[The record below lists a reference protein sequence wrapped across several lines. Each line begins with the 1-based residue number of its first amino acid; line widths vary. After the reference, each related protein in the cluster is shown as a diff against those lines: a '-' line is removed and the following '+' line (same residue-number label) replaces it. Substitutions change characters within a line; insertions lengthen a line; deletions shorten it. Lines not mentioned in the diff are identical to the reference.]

1 AGGLGGVV
9 CPSSFG
15 RYTHAIVC
23 SVPDSLAAQ
32 PAGDGAEPVDL
43 AKAHR
48 QYGVYTGILRQKLGL
63 QVIELAA
70 DEGLP
75 LSVLVEDAAVI
86 QADTALVTRPWEPAR
101 RREISSIKKVLEE
114 LKMRVVE
121 VTDDGATLDGSDVLF
136 TGECPTPG
144 GGRTSGLNPG
154 CEPAG
159 GDFAVSTV
167 PVVGSS
173 HLKSFCSMAG
183 PDTIAIGSSE
193 AAKKAM
199 RTMEQLTDH
208 HYDTL
213 TVPDDPAGN
222 CIYVRLGPKGSALLH
237 RSPEEFP
244 NSLPPFQKLADLT
257 LIPAA
262 CSEVAKLGG
271 ALSSCSL
278 LINKKLDR

>member
-1 AGGLGGVV
+1 MAG
-9 CPSSFG
+9 PSSFG
-15 RYTHAIVC
+15 RYTHAIVR

-32 PAGDGAEPVDL
+32 PAGDGVEPVDL

-75 LSVLVEDAAVI
+75 RSVLVEDAAVI

-101 RREISSIKKVLEE
+101 RGEVTRMKVLEE

-136 TGECPTPG
+136 TGREFFVGISQWTNHRG
-144 GGRTSGLNPG
+144 AEAVADAFR
-154 CEPAG
+154 
-159 GDFAVSTV
+159 DFAVSTV
-167 PVVGSS
+167 PVAGSS

-222 CIYVRLGPKGSALLH
+222 CVYVRLGPKGSALLH

-244 NSLPPFQKLADLT
+244 SSLPLFQKLADLT